1 MKIQTFACTFKVR
14 SGSGNDVELEE
25 TCKPENLEF
34 SPKPE
39 LNGKH
44 QLIML
49 LADLTYLHLTS
60 HSLQPVHGLLS
71 ASFDFF

>member
-14 SGSGNDVELEE
+14 HGSGNDVELEE
-25 TCKPENLEF
+25 TCKPGNLEL
-34 SPKPE
+34 SSKLE

-49 LADLTYLHLTS
+49 LADLTYLH
-60 HSLQPVHGLLS
+60 
-71 ASFDFF
+71 